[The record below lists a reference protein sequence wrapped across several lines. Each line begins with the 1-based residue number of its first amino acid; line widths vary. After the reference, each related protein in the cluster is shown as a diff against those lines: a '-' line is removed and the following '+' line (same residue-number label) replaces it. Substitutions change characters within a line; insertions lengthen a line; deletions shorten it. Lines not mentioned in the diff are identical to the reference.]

1 MNGGRLDITVTV
13 KHYPAQW
20 VELRPTA
27 EWLVTFQ
34 AAGVDLLA
42 YDGALCSEAA
52 APLTRA
58 VQRIEA
64 RPGDYRLPGRA
75 GRETSVIDVLRWAAE
90 KCARSPMA
98 IMRVRV
104 RNA

>member
-1 MNGGRLDITVTV
+1 M
-13 KHYPAQW
+13 KHHPTQW
-20 VELRPTA
+20 VELRPPA
-27 EWLVTFQ
+27 KWLVTFQ
-34 AAGVDLLA
+34 EAGVDLLA

-52 APLTRA
+52 APLTQA

-75 GRETSVIDVLRWAAE
+75 GRETSVIDVLRWSAE
-90 KCARSPMA
+90 KCAQSPKA

>member
-1 MNGGRLDITVTV
+1 MTVTV
-13 KHYPAQW
+13 KHHPTQW

-27 EWLVTFQ
+27 EWLVTFHE
-34 AAGVDLLA
+34 AEVDLLA

-52 APLTRA
+52 APLTQALR
-58 VQRIEA
+58 RIEA

-75 GRETSVIDVLRWAAE
+75 GQETSVIDVLQWAAE
-90 KCARSPMA
+90 KCARSPRA

-104 RNA
+104 RND